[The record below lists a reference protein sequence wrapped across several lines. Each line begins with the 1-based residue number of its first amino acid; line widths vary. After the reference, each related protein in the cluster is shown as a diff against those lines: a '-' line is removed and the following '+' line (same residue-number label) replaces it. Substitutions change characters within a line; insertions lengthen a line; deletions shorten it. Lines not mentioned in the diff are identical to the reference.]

1 MYQSLDHG
9 WTNYCLLVLDF
20 GYFPKSSKS
29 YLNHLYHLLHTISVA
44 LVYRLFSSGRYL
56 GDVIGEVSGIE
67 SFVQSKVNDWSHYV
81 ELLFSLATDQPQA
94 AYIGLTRSLQSKWLR
109 ETSNCG
115 NLFSNIEHVLST
127 CIPSL
132 LSHNCSP
139 HERLLFSL
147 PVHIGGLNIQN
158 PVTTANFVY
167 SASSSAVQY
176 LVNSIP
182 NQTPFCSA
190 DHYMC
195 LSVLQEQITLQ
206 KERNDTTFNSL
217 LHNFRIAHIKE
228 SS

>member
-1 MYQSLDHG
+1 M
-9 WTNYCLLVLDF
+9 
-20 GYFPKSSKS
+20 
-29 YLNHLYHLLHTISVA
+29 
-44 LVYRLFSSGRYL
+44 
-56 GDVIGEVSGIE
+56 IGLTKI
-67 SFVQSKVNDWSHYV
+67 YV
-81 ELLFSLATDQPQA
+81 ELLFSPATDQPQA
-94 AYIGLTRSLQSKWLR
+94 AYIGLTRSIQSKWLR
-109 ETSNCG
+109 EIPNCG

-147 PVHIGGLNIQN
+147 PVRIGGLNIQN

-195 LSVLQEQITLQ
+195 VYQSCKNKSPFRRKEMTPLLTLSFIISIV
-206 KERNDTTFNSL
+206 
-217 LHNFRIAHIKE
+217 HIKE